1 MTEHSPGSF
10 QGGFV
15 PRPGYYTTREP
26 RAVTVDGKLT
36 PYGEQVAEER
46 HLNTWATLDEWP
58 ADLDPEPHPGGSL
71 I

>member
-1 MTEHSPGSF
+1 MPEPGF
-10 QGGFV
+10 A
-15 PRPGYYTTREP
+15 PEP
-26 RAVTVDGKLT
+26 RKLTPDGELT